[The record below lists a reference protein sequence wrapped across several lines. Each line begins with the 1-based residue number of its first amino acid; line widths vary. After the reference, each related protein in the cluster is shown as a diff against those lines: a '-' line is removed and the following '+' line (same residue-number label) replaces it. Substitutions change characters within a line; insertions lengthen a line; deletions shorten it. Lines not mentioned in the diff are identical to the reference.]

1 MRDRRSRDRRARCRR
16 RPATTNKFNHGGR
29 DEFGGS
35 ANGTAGRHDQHARE
49 IMTARLRFAR
59 TDAARTD
66 PARATRSHRFRAQR
80 FKRPT
85 LQAVP
90 LERPRG
96 LAASQATVRS
106 GLRGRLGGSPTTIRP
121 REASADSAVGRY
133 RVRRGRSR
141 RRDDF
146 PRSLARP
153 TPRKSWTP
161 TDQVGGLL
169 VWADTALGVVDPDAG
184 MLPPVARST
193 NTPEVVDTH
202 RSGRSTTSPTA
213 GKSQAKIR

>member
-16 RPATTNKFNHGGR
+16 RPATTNKLNHGGR

-35 ANGTAGRHDQHARE
+35 ANGTAGQHDQHARE

-59 TDAARTD
+59 TDAARTN
-66 PARATRSHRFRAQR
+66 PARATRSQR

-193 NTPEVVDTH
+193 NTPEVADTH
-202 RSGRSTTSPTA
+202 RSGRWVSTTSKTSSP
-213 GKSQAKIR
+213 SRR